1 MKYQNCP
8 GLVVMV
14 LQIANE
20 EDSAAKEICPES
32 IVLCMRP
39 PVLQT
44 IKTIAVKTLLFWF
57 SLPID
62 DSWTQIQTVLHWL
75 RRIFVAGLFLK
86 PETPSAWFVSITS
99 DHMRLLCAWY
109 GTNIIRKLLL
119 NIISVYINTS
129 SWSSLYHVLG
139 LCHCS
144 QGDKISKQN
153 KTAFQVRKEGS
164 K

>member
-20 EDSAAKEICPES
+20 EDSAAKEIHPES
-32 IVLCMRP
+32 IVHCMRH

-44 IKTIAVKTLLFWF
+44 IKTVAVKTLLFWF

-62 DSWTQIQTVLHWL
+62 DSWTQIWTLFHWL
-75 RRIFVAGLFLK
+75 WRIFVAGLFLK

-99 DHMRLLCAWY
+99 DHIRLLCAWH

-139 LCHCS
+139 LCHHS
-144 QGDKISKQN
+144 HGDKISKQN

>member
-20 EDSAAKEICPES
+20 EDSAAKETRPES
-32 IVLCMRP
+32 GVHCVHH
-39 PVLQT
+39 PVLQI
-44 IKTIAVKTLLFWF
+44 IKTVALKSPLCWF

-75 RRIFVAGLFLK
+75 RWNSVAGLFLK
-86 PETPSAWFVSITS
+86 PETLSAWFVSITS
-99 DHMRLLCAWY
+99 DHIWLLCAWH
-109 GTNIIRKLLL
+109 GANIIRKLHL

-129 SWSSLYHVLG
+129 SWSSLYQVLG
-139 LCHCS
+139 LFHRS
-144 QGDKISKQN
+144 HGDKISKQN
-153 KTAFQVRKEGS
+153 KTAFQVRKEGA